1 MRILVLSDTHG
12 DTGSIELA
20 LSSAGAALALH
31 LGDCAGDMAFVMRSR
46 PNLPFHAVCGNCD
59 FISAEPAELTLEIGG
74 KRLYLLHGHTKNV
87 QNGDGALLAAAK
99 NRGADIV
106 LYGHTHIAR
115 AERVDGMLLLNP
127 GSAKRRAAF
136 DPRKAS
142 FAVLEIGAENLG
154 RAEIVPL
161 PSS

>member
-1 MRILVLSDTHG
+1 MRILILSDTHG
-12 DTGSIELA
+12 DTGAIELA
-20 LSSAGAALALH
+20 LSDADAALALH
-31 LGDCAGDMAFVMRSR
+31 LGDCAGDMAFVMRSH
-46 PNLPFHAVCGNCD
+46 PDLPFHAVCGNCD
-59 FISAEPAELTLEIGG
+59 FTSATPVELTLEIGG

-99 NRGADIV
+99 KRGADIV

-115 AERVDGMLLLNP
+115 AEHVDGMLLLNP

-136 DPRKAS
+136 DPRRAS
-142 FAVLEIGAENLG
+142 FAVLEIGAENPV

-161 PSS
+161 PSC